1 MRKEVKEMIKEY
13 EEPEME
19 IIFFEEEDVIT
30 TSTDDPETPTA
41 GF

>member
-19 IIFFEEEDVIT
+19 IILFEEEDVIT